1 MRISDWSSDVC
12 SSDLDKANDF
22 TAILTNIKS
31 KEPDAIFFG
40 GLDAQ
45 SGPMRRQMVTLG
57 IKAPLVSGEM
67 TRSATFLKLAGDAAN
82 GTYASLAGVPL
93 KQMAAG
99 EKFAADY
106 KARFKVD
113 PGVYAPYAYED
124 RKSVV

>member
-1 MRISDWSSDVC
+1 
-12 SSDLDKANDF
+12 
-22 TAILTNIKS
+22 
-31 KEPDAIFFG
+31 
-40 GLDAQ
+40 
-45 SGPMRRQMVTLG
+45 MRRQMVTLG

-113 PGVYAPYAYED
+113 PGVYAPYAYDGAWNMITAMKEAGSAEPEKYLPKLASLQST
-124 RKSVV
+124 RSEKRRVGKKGGITGRIWW